1 MQRKRKS
8 LVFIKKCYDNTLF
21 GMKNAFLGTK
31 SVFFGTK
38 NMVFWF
44 RQSQKVTKEMLNF
57 N

>member
-1 MQRKRKS
+1 
-8 LVFIKKCYDNTLF
+8 
-21 GMKNAFLGTK
+21 MKIAFLGTK

-57 N
+57 D